1 MKATLA
7 TLACLLTVGFLSA
20 ASVEGNNTAVVIRK
34 NVVKSDTGWQFLC
47 VPVNAL
53 NIDGSPDGT
62 IELSTLLPPATLT
75 NGTQVRIKD
84 KTDTEQGDKWVM
96 YTVQGGKWVA
106 DGVEVDADLTGGDV
120 FWVKDPTGSTPLQ
133 PLSALLMATTG
144 ENGSGGSGGTTGNE
158 TIIFCGQDR
167 TRVAPNRSDDN
178 VVKPGLMNELKN
190 DSSVAITLDEAAIY
204 TGEKR
209 PNDMILTIQEGSAEY
224 KKYFCRE
231 GVWKEKVGTRY
242 VNVDSEK
249 KVIAPG
255 EAFYYYKAA
264 TTNN

>member
-20 ASVEGNNTAVVIRK
+20 AFVNGNNTAVVIRK

-96 YTVQGGKWVA
+96 YTVQGGKWMA
-106 DGVEVDADLTGGDV
+106 DDVEVDADLTGGEV
-120 FWVKDPTGSTPLQ
+120 FWVKDPTGSTPLL

-144 ENGSGGSGGTTGNE
+144 ENGSGGSEGTTGNE

-167 TRVAPNRSDDN
+167 TRVAPDRNDDS
-178 VVKPGLMNELKN
+178 VAAGLMNELKN
-190 DSSVAITLDEAAIY
+190 DSSVAITLNEAATC
-204 TGEKR
+204 TGGMR
-209 PNDMILTIQEGSAEY
+209 PDDMILTIQKGSAEY
-224 KKYFCRE
+224 KKYFCRG
-231 GVWKEKVGTRY
+231 GVWMERVGTRY
-242 VNVDSEK
+242 VEVGSDK

>member
-75 NGTQVRIKD
+75 NGTLVRIKD
-84 KTDTEQGDKWVM
+84 AQGDNWVT
-96 YTVQGGKWVA
+96 YEAQGGKWVA
-106 DGVEVDADLTGGDV
+106 DGVEVKVDLTGGEV
-120 FWVKDPTGSTPLQ
+120 FWVKDPTGSNPLI

-144 ENGSGGSGGTTGNE
+144 ENGSGGSERTTGNE

-167 TRVAPNRSDDN
+167 TRVAPDRNDDS
-178 VVKPGLMNELKN
+178 VVEAGLMNELKN
-190 DSSVAITLDEAAIY
+190 DSSVAITLNEAATC
-204 TGEKR
+204 TGGIR
-209 PNDMILTIQEGSAEY
+209 PDDMILTIQKGSAEY
-224 KKYFCRE
+224 KKYFCRG

-242 VNVDSEK
+242 VEVDSDK